1 MFRSMTCGSNES
13 ELPYSC
19 IKIEEKIQT
28 SAVRRVFGNGSE
40 TSERSNDGL
49 MTVCGVVEGLGNGEA
64 LRSIRLTESPLSD
77 VRTPQNKVK
86 TSVTEL
92 LQSPVNE
99 LV

>member
-1 MFRSMTCGSNES
+1 
-13 ELPYSC
+13 
-19 IKIEEKIQT
+19 
-28 SAVRRVFGNGSE
+28 
-40 TSERSNDGL
+40 
-49 MTVCGVVEGLGNGEA
+49 MTVCGVVEGLDNGEA
-64 LRSIRLTESPLSD
+64 LRSIRLTKPSLLD